1 MEQLQVLMRSRPVR
15 IAFLVCLDEHTNSIL
30 DAVFRCAFSLWAGR
44 FSLVVP
50 CANGAPLPSY
60 VPWLKAFDPDL
71 IYSYVDMS
79 EAQEAEIHE
88 EFYPSALI
96 YHAIGDGEGAA
107 RLRPQ
112 LPFNPLDVTTVLPWA
127 GMPTMLDQ
135 GRGVRI
141 VHAMGRYEDDR
152 FISDNC
158 GASFQLLNALRS
170 RFAPYGKPLVLVA
183 PDEQDRLKPQLR
195 DSEETVPDIP
205 SLLRT
210 MAARR
215 RDRTLAELSA
225 FAAPRFSVED
235 RRWGRSF
242 NLVMGDT
249 AADRIMYW
257 NTHTYVPAWRDGE
270 SVDLCVSPHTFEDPA
285 FVAALAEFLARH
297 NLVNEGHGNGPPRV
311 TLRSISLTKEQL
323 IPAMEALKAAVKW
336 HAFDCEQIASL
347 EACIPEPNALARA
360 GLASGRSFLQPGMWK
375 ESYEA
380 GSSLRLAAA
389 QPDHLKA
396 IPRELLT
403 PESGV
408 WAVDLDIE
416 RSVDHSPYD
425 NVRHRWRLPRRLRVT
440 EAFCAPYQLVKPHGL
455 QVAPRVS
462 SKGLLT
468 VFASNEGELP
478 LITIPSDHD
487 AIQTALQRGRNWYP
501 IHYALRNGAPPEQL
515 CYAAER
521 SDAGQ
526 HFFGTYQLFG
536 SLRTARSILLH
547 QFWRHQ
553 LERLG
558 ATERR
563 AHARHGQVLS
573 QIEGRLGDRNLDLAD
588 PKQKEVL
595 ANLVLQVADAER
607 MTIPNR
613 SWSKLAGDFE
623 NLIVQHIANVPREE
637 QGELEVARERLSY
650 LSGLRTCVQRMC
662 ELGILHQ
669 GYELRCPKCLHRNW
683 VALGDLKAKV
693 HCQVCHHPDAAPVDR
708 PWQFRLNGFLREALQ
723 RHGIAPLF
731 WVLARY
737 QMEVRSASLWFEGPL
752 NIYFNANAYDQGQAA
767 SDIDLTVI
775 HDGKVTMCE
784 AKRSARG
791 LDKPGETAAIFSRLR
806 PDVALIAV
814 METHS
819 AALQAKFDE
828 FAAALAGTGIE
839 PRLWTI
845 DEDRDFED
853 GPWFVV

>member
-1 MEQLQVLMRSRPVR
+1 MEQLQILMRSRPVR
-15 IAFLVCLDEHTNSIL
+15 IAFFVSLDEHTHPIL

-44 FSLVVP
+44 FSFVVP

-60 VPWLKAFDPDL
+60 LPWLTAFDPDL
-71 IYSYVDMS
+71 IYSYVDIS
-79 EAQEAEIHE
+79 EAQETVIHE
-88 EFYPSALI
+88 KLYPAALI
-96 YHAIGDGEGAA
+96 YHPIGDGQNAP
-107 RLRPQ
+107 RLRPT
-112 LPFNPLDVTTVLPWA
+112 LPFNPLDVATVLPWA

-135 GRGVRI
+135 GRGVRVI
-141 VHAMGRYEDDR
+141 HAMGRYEDNR
-152 FISDNC
+152 FITDNC
-158 GASFQLLNALRS
+158 GASFHLLRAIRS
-170 RFAPYGKPLVLVA
+170 RFAPYGNPLILVA
-183 PDEQDRLKPQLR
+183 PDEQERLRPQLR
-195 DSEETVPDIP
+195 NGEETIPDIP

-215 RDRTLAELSA
+215 RDRTMAGLSA
-225 FAAPRFSVED
+225 IAAPRFSVED
-235 RRWGRSF
+235 RRWGQSF
-242 NLVMGDT
+242 NLVVGDT
-249 AADRIMYW
+249 PADRIMYW
-257 NTHTYVPAWRDGE
+257 NTRVYMPSWRDGE
-270 SVDLCVSPHTFEDPA
+270 AVDLCVPPQSLEDPA
-285 FVAALAEFLARH
+285 FVAALAEFLARN
-297 NLVNEGHGNGPPRV
+297 NLVNEGHGNAPPRV

-323 IPAMEALKAAVKW
+323 TPAMETLRAAVKW
-336 HAFDCEQIASL
+336 HAFDCEHIASL
-347 EACIPEPNALARA
+347 EDCIPEPNALARA
-360 GLASGRSFLQPGMWK
+360 GFAAGRSFLQPGLWK
-375 ESYEA
+375 EDYEVGPA
-380 GSSLRLAAA
+380 LRLEAA

-403 PESGV
+403 PESGA

-416 RSVDHSPYD
+416 RSVNHSPYD

-440 EAFCAPYQLVKPHGL
+440 EAFCVDYQLVKPHGC

-462 SKGLLT
+462 DGGLLT
-468 VFASNEGELP
+468 VFAGNDGELP
-478 LITIPSDHD
+478 LITIPSDHV
-487 AIQTALQRGRNWYP
+487 AIQTALQRGRDWCP
-501 IHYALRNGAPPEQL
+501 IRHALRNDAPPEQL
-515 CYAAER
+515 CYAVER

-563 AHARHGQVLS
+563 ANTRYDQVLR
-573 QIEGRLGDRNLDLAD
+573 QIQGRLGDRNLDLAD
-588 PKQKEVL
+588 QKQKEVL

-607 MTIPNR
+607 MTIPNL
-613 SWSKLAGDFE
+613 SWSKLVDDFE
-623 NLIVQHIANVPREE
+623 KLVDRHIAAVPRKD
-637 QGELEVARERLSY
+637 QGGQEVAEERRSY
-650 LSGLRTCVQRMC
+650 LFGLRECVQRMC

-683 VALGDLKAKV
+683 VALGDLRSKV
-693 HCQVCHHPDAAPVDR
+693 SCQVCHHPDAAPVDR
-708 PWQFRLNGFLREALQ
+708 PWQFQLNGFLREALQ

-737 QMEVRSASLWFEGPL
+737 QQDVKGGSLWFEGPL
-752 NIYFNANAYDQGQAA
+752 SIYFDAKAFDLRRPA
-767 SDIDLTVI
+767 SDIDLTIV

-791 LDKPGETAAIFSRLR
+791 LGKPKETAEIFSRLR

-814 METHS
+814 MEAHS

-839 PRLWTI
+839 PKLWTLV
-845 DEDRDFED
+845 EGGDFED
-853 GPWFVV
+853 GPWFNI